1 MDLKKI
7 TAITVIIISLSA
19 VTGLVFKLDGRWA
32 KAGTVKLLSMR
43 LDIKI
48 LEDRLS
54 ALQERIWKLEDR
66 YPGIH
71 REFIHGTPS
80 PTPVSVKEE
89 YRDLKKKI
97 SELKKQIDK
106 LLTQQKG

>member
-7 TAITVIIISLSA
+7 AAITGIIISLSA
-19 VTGLVFKLDGRWA
+19 VTGLLFKLDGRWA
-32 KAGTVKLLSMR
+32 KAGTVTLLSMR

-54 ALQERIWKLEDR
+54 ALQERVWKLEDR
-66 YPGIH
+66 YPGI
-71 REFIHGTPS
+71 RKAFS
-80 PTPVSVKEE
+80 SAPVSVKEE
-89 YRDLKKKI
+89 YRDLLKKI
-97 SELKKQIDK
+97 KELKKQIDK